1 MFDVVL
7 ISIDNVEN
15 YGTRC
20 LSANLKRAGFNV
32 HNIYFGANLLQNG
45 QNKTEAEFQ
54 ALDRLIMEIQ
64 PALVGVSIL
73 STFCHS
79 VAVEIVRRAKS
90 CCSAP
95 VILGGVHPTMSPV
108 FCLQST
114 LTDFVCVGEGEES
127 LIELCSRLQMGQ
139 DTADIPG
146 IMYKGNTSY
155 IKRNPPEDLDA
166 IASQD
171 LGNENKYTIIADGS
185 VAVGDPFLNGITSH
199 FHTKTSRGCPFGC
212 TYCSNAN
219 IRS

>member
-114 LTDFVCVGEGEES
+114 LTDFVCVGKARNRSSSYAAAFRWGRIPQIS
-127 LIELCSRLQMGQ
+127 PALC
-139 DTADIPG
+139 
-146 IMYKGNTSY
+146 
-155 IKRNPPEDLDA
+155 
-166 IASQD
+166 
-171 LGNENKYTIIADGS
+171 
-185 VAVGDPFLNGITSH
+185 
-199 FHTKTSRGCPFGC
+199 TKATLP
-212 TYCSNAN
+212 
-219 IRS
+219 I